1 MSTHALL
8 HLSLSHCIFPKQL
21 PFPAQSATGR
31 LHAAC
36 HLGRSDWKDNKR
48 HMSLYLK
55 VISWEMTQSSGLD
68 CTHTAEGRVRV
79 DGARCPLVSRA
90 ISSLGGRA
98 GRRQILV
105 LPRPW
110 PGKQPLLTSSF
121 ATHPRPTPSASI
133 LGLCTAPAVPPQN
146 GRSPAPLL
154 RGHSNHRS
162 HS

>member
-68 CTHTAEGRVRV
+68 CTHTAEGE
-79 DGARCPLVSRA
+79 
-90 ISSLGGRA
+90 GGRSKVPPCLQGHQLPGWE
-98 GRRQILV
+98 GRKEANPCPAQTLAREAASADQQLCDPSKTNPQR
-105 LPRPW
+105 LHLGALHSPCCATTKW
-110 PGKQPLLTSSF
+110 PLTS
-121 ATHPRPTPSASI
+121 AAAKGPQQPSQ
-133 LGLCTAPAVPPQN
+133 P
-146 GRSPAPLL
+146 
-154 RGHSNHRS
+154 
-162 HS
+162 